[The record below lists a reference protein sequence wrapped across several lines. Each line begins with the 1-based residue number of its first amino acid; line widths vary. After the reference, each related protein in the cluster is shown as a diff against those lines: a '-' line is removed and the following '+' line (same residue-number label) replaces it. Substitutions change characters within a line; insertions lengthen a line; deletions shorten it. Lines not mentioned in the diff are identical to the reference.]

1 MIRTADLIIIGSG
14 VAALQLARQFT
25 ADKNVIII
33 TKSSLGHGN
42 SRLAQGGIA
51 AAIGDNDHPFYHF
64 VDSVIAGRSMN
75 NHQAT
80 LMMTKEAP
88 QIIRELETDGC
99 AFDYEKKD
107 TLALGKEGAHTQNRI
122 VHGGGDQ
129 TGKVL
134 MDYLMQSLPPHVDIF
149 ENHYVFELMTNE
161 DGSCFGVKSK
171 DASGIHEFHAPHTV
185 LATGGCGQLYSSTS
199 NASSVTGDGM
209 ALAYQAGAELT
220 DMEFIQFHPTLLYI
234 QKKPVGLISEAVRGE
249 GAVLIDE
256 DGTLIM
262 EDVHPLRDL
271 APRHVVSQTIYQR
284 RKNGE
289 NVYLDIRNVVK
300 FEKRFPHITNL
311 CLQHGVDIE
320 KGRIPVAPGCHF
332 SMGGVKTDMVGRS
345 TVEGLYAIGEV
356 ACTGVHGANRLASN
370 SLLEGLVYGKRLA
383 NHLNNRGTPHFPSTE
398 ANEKRPP
405 LPFRLPSKTEIQERM
420 MEGVGIVRDGEMLFN
435 HLQWLESFLPPSAW
449 REYDLSMLTFEQMT
463 RLFMLQTSWLI
474 TRSALDR
481 EESRGGHYRSDFP
494 EEQLDWQNKQI
505 IRQRTLEMGEFHESV
520 ET

>member
-1 MIRTADLIIIGSG
+1 MRTADIIIIGSG
-14 VAALQLARQFT
+14 VAALQLARQL
-25 ADKNVIII
+25 ASDKNVIII

-51 AAIGDNDHPFYHF
+51 AAIGGSDHPFYHF

-88 QIIRELETDGC
+88 HIIRELETDGC
-99 AFDYEKKD
+99 AFDYDEKGS
-107 TLALGKEGAHTQNRI
+107 LALGKEGAHTQNRI
-122 VHGGGDQ
+122 IHGGGDQ

-134 MDYLMQSLPPHVDIF
+134 MDYLTQSLPPHVEIF

-161 DGSCFGVKSK
+161 EGRCFGVKSK
-171 DASGIHEFHAPHTV
+171 DASGIHKFHAPHTV
-185 LATGGCGQLYSSTS
+185 LATGGCGQLFASTS
-199 NASSVTGDGM
+199 NSSSVTGDGM

-234 QKKPVGLISEAVRGE
+234 QERPVGLISEAVRGE
-249 GAVLIDE
+249 GAVLVDKN
-256 DGTLIM
+256 GTPIM
-262 EDVHPLRDL
+262 ENVHPLKDL
-271 APRHVVSQTIYQR
+271 APRHVVSQTIYQK

-289 NVYLDIRNVVK
+289 NVYLDIRGVDG
-300 FEKRFPHITNL
+300 FQERFPHITNL
-311 CLQHGVDIE
+311 CLQYGVDMN

-383 NHLNNRGTPHFPSTE
+383 KHLQNGSGLSFQSKET
-398 ANEKRPP
+398 NEKRKP
-405 LPFRLPSKTEIQERM
+405 LPFHLPVKTKIQERM
-420 MEGVGIVRDGEMLFN
+420 MENVGIVRDEQRLVN
-435 HLQWLESFLPPSAW
+435 HLQWLESFVKPSEW
-449 REYDLSMLTFEQMT
+449 SEYDLSMLTFEQMT
-463 RLFMLQTSWLI
+463 RMFMLQTCWLI
-474 TRSALDR
+474 TRSALER

-494 EEQLDWQNKQI
+494 EEQLDWLNKQI
-505 IRQRTLEMGEFHESV
+505 IRQRTLEMREPHESV

>member
-1 MIRTADLIIIGSG
+1 MIRTADIIIIGSG
-14 VAALQLARQFT
+14 VAALQLARQL
-25 ADKNVIII
+25 ASGKNVILI

-51 AAIGDNDHPFYHF
+51 AAIGDSDHPFYHF

-99 AFDYEKKD
+99 AFDYDEKGK
-107 TLALGKEGAHTQNRI
+107 LALGKEGAHTQNRI
-122 VHGGGDQ
+122 IHGGGDQ

-134 MDYLMQSLPPHVDIF
+134 MDYLTQSLPPHVEIF

-161 DGSCFGVKSK
+161 EGRCFGVKSK
-171 DASGIHEFHAPHTV
+171 DASGIHKFHAPHTV
-185 LATGGCGQLYSSTS
+185 LATGGCGQLFTSTS
-199 NASSVTGDGM
+199 NDSSVTGDGM

-220 DMEFIQFHPTLLYI
+220 DMEFMQFHPTLLYI
-234 QKKPVGLISEAVRGE
+234 QERPVGLISEAVRGE
-249 GAVLIDE
+249 GAVLVDKN
-256 DGTLIM
+256 GTPIM
-262 EDVHPLRDL
+262 ENVHPLRDL
-271 APRHVVSQTIYQR
+271 APRHVVSQTIYQK

-289 NVYLDIRNVVK
+289 NVYLDIRGVDGFQN
-300 FEKRFPHITNL
+300 RFPHITNL
-311 CLQHGVDIE
+311 CLEYGVDMN

-383 NHLNNRGTPHFPSTE
+383 KHLQNGSALSFQSKETS
-398 ANEKRPP
+398 EKRNS
-405 LPFRLPSKTEIQERM
+405 LPFHLPAKTEIQERM
-420 MEGVGIVRDGEMLFN
+420 MENVGIVRDGQKLVN
-435 HLQWLESFLPPSAW
+435 HLQWLESFVQPSEW
-449 REYDLSMLTFEQMT
+449 REYDLSMLTFEQMEKM
-463 RLFMLQTSWLI
+463 FMLQTCWLI
-474 TRSALDR
+474 TRSALER

-505 IRQRTLEMGEFHESV
+505 IRQRILEMREPHESV

>member
-1 MIRTADLIIIGSG
+1 MRTADIIIIGSG
-14 VAALQLARQFT
+14 VAALQLARQL
-25 ADKNVIII
+25 ASDKNVILI
-33 TKSSLGHGN
+33 TKTSLGHGN

-51 AAIGDNDHPFYHF
+51 AAIGGSDHPFYHF

-99 AFDYEKKD
+99 AFDYDEKGN
-107 TLALGKEGAHTQNRI
+107 LALGKEGAHTQNRI
-122 VHGGGDQ
+122 IHGGGDQ

-134 MDYLMQSLPPHVDIF
+134 MDYLTHSLPPHVEIF

-161 DGSCFGVKSK
+161 EGRCFGVKSK
-171 DASGIHEFHAPHTV
+171 DASGIHKFHAPHTV
-185 LATGGCGQLYSSTS
+185 LATGGCGQLFASTS
-199 NASSVTGDGM
+199 NDSSVTGDGM

-234 QKKPVGLISEAVRGE
+234 QERPVGLISEAVRGE
-249 GAVLIDE
+249 GAVLVDKN
-256 DGTLIM
+256 GTPIM
-262 EDVHPLRDL
+262 ENVHPLRDL
-271 APRHVVSQTIYQR
+271 APRHVVSQTIYQK

-289 NVYLDIRNVVK
+289 NVYLDIRGVDG
-300 FEKRFPHITNL
+300 FQKRFPHITNL
-311 CLQHGVDIE
+311 CLQYGVDMN

-332 SMGGVKTDMVGRS
+332 SMGGVKTDMVGKS
-345 TVEGLYAIGEV
+345 TIEGLYAIGEV

-383 NHLNNRGTPHFPSTE
+383 KHLQNGSVLSFQSKETS
-398 ANEKRPP
+398 EKRKS
-405 LPFRLPSKTEIQERM
+405 LPFHLPAKTEIQERM
-420 MEGVGIVRDGEMLFN
+420 MENVGIVRDGQKLVN
-435 HLQWLESFLPPSAW
+435 HLQWLESFVQPSEW
-449 REYDLSMLTFEQMT
+449 REYDLSMLTFEQMEKM
-463 RLFMLQTSWLI
+463 FMLQTCWLI
-474 TRSALDR
+474 TRSALER

-505 IRQRTLEMGEFHESV
+505 IRQRILEMREPHESV